1 MLIFL
6 LGFQSWSDVQASHYW
21 GAVWE
26 NAVVSEARK
35 MRCLQVDPRPL
46 WFWRTAAG
54 DEIDLLME
62 VGPEEFI
69 AVEAKASIM
78 PSAHQAAAFSKFT
91 ALHGE
96 KSLKRK
102 IICCR
107 TAESRPLAEGS
118 DVTVSSLWDF
128 AKIEHETGDRADKI
142 TTS

>member
-1 MLIFL
+1 
-6 LGFQSWSDVQASHYW
+6 
-21 GAVWE
+21 
-26 NAVVSEARK
+26 
-35 MRCLQVDPRPL
+35 MRCLQADPRPL

-69 AVEAKASIM
+69 AVEVKASTM
-78 PSAHQAAAFSKFT
+78 PTAHQAAAFSKFT

-107 TAESRPLAEGS
+107 TVESRPLDQGS
-118 DVTVSSLWDF
+118 DVTLLPIWMLG
-128 AKIEHETGDRADKI
+128 E
-142 TTS
+142 